1 MKYEKLTS
9 PYVVEKLLET
19 LPKINNF
26 EVFFDSWFATFF
38 YVYV

>member
-26 EVFFDSWFATFF
+26 EVFFDNWFATFF